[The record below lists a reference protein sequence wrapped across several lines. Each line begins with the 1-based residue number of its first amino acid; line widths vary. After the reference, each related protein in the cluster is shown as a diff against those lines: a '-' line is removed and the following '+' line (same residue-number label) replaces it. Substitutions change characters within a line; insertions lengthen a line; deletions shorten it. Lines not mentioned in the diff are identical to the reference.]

1 MNPDQYLTIGIVVA
15 RGNSSSKAF
24 GTQVTIILA
33 LAALVVLVKVF
44 VLVQPQDY

>member
-15 RGNSSSKAF
+15 RGYGSSKAI
-24 GTQVTIILA
+24 GTQVA
-33 LAALVVLVKVF
+33 VPALVVLVKVF

>member
-15 RGNSSSKAF
+15 RGYGSSKAI
-24 GTQVTIILA
+24 GTQVAVILA
-33 LAALVVLVKVF
+33 LPALVVLVKVF